1 MAKLNNIT
9 IPDSIANR
17 GRYMWQR
24 PEIIATNGQG
34 AAVVAPYARVIWQW
48 PHMTLSDYTWWRTTL
63 LAGAASLTCSA
74 NSQLVDD
81 LQVLRSI
88 TCVVMQPNYDRIQ
101 NGLYMGV
108 EVRIDRIVVLA

>member
-17 GRYMWQR
+17 GRYVWQR
-24 PEIIATNGQG
+24 PEIIGINGQHT
-34 AAVVAPYARVIWQW
+34 AVTAPYARVVWQW
-48 PHMTLSDYTWWRTTL
+48 SHMTLADYTWWRTTL

-81 LQVLRSI
+81 LQVLKSI
-88 TCVVMQPNYDRIQ
+88 TCVVLQPSYERIQ
-101 NGLYMGV
+101 NGLYMDV
-108 EVRIDRIVVLA
+108 EVRIERIVVL